1 MSLVSNAA
9 IVILLIKSTIKKV
22 FAKKKKKGNRMRR
35 QHFLSCSSLFLIA
48 KNINIF
54 NGEIAL
60 LLCLFFWGF
69 LFKCMWGYT
78 HNLSL
83 GIVAYYSRLQELKLS
98 NKYNPYNGQ
107 NIQRRSRFRGGSQW
121 HDCSAGCPY
130 HFPFTYNLILG
141 KWLCRDQSH
150 APE

>member
-1 MSLVSNAA
+1 
-9 IVILLIKSTIKKV
+9 
-22 FAKKKKKGNRMRR
+22 MRR
-35 QHFLSCSSLFLIA
+35 QYFILCSSLFLIA

-54 NGEIAL
+54 NRER

-83 GIVAYYSRLQELKLS
+83 GIVAHYSRLQELKLA

-107 NIQRRSRFRGGSQW
+107 NIQRRSRFPGGSQW

-130 HFPFTYNLILG
+130 RFPFTYNLILG
-141 KWLCRDQSH
+141 KWLYRDQSH
-150 APE
+150 SPE